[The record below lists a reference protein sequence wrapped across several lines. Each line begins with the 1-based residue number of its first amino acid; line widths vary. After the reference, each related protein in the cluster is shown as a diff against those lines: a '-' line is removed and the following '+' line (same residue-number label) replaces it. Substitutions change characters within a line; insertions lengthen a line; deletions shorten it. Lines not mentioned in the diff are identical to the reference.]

1 MEKIK
6 LGSLCV
12 IKNSKAVEYKN
23 KKVVIEKG
31 TYVTVCDDNSI
42 TKGYVLVEIDG
53 FDTVFGFNID
63 DLILIHNHL

>member
-6 LGSLCV
+6 LGSLCI
-12 IKNSKAVEYKN
+12 IKSAKTVEYKN

-42 TKGYVLVEIDG
+42 SKGYVLVEIDG